1 MTVLAQVPAPPPTPD
16 QHVSVT
22 GSLEG
27 WDAVALLL
35 VLGAIVVV
43 ILWPLIRAWARRI
56 EQGGVAAE
64 TEAELETLRERVRVL
79 EEMQPRMTELEDR
92 VEFAERVLVRGQES
106 PEPDRLPGG

>member
-1 MTVLAQVPAPPPTPD
+1 MLLAQVPAPPAPPG
-16 QHVSVT
+16 QQVSVT